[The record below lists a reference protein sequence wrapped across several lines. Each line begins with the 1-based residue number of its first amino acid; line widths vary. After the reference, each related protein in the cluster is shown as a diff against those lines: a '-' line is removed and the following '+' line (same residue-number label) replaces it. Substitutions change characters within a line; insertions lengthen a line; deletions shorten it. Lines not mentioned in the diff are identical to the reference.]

1 MTRLPPCGGSGLK
14 YIWTVSALEQS
25 QSPSMRREW
34 IEIRKYH
41 SAHMRWPC
49 LPPCGG
55 SGLKWTKIMRDEDEI
70 MSPSMR
76 REWIEMLCLRP
87 SKMGTVSP
95 SMRREWIEMLVTA
108 TSSIVRSASPSMR
121 REWIEISNRM
131 IT

>member
-1 MTRLPPCGGSGLK
+1 M
-14 YIWTVSALEQS
+14 
-25 QSPSMRREW
+25 
-34 IEIRKYH
+34 
-41 SAHMRWPC
+41 
-49 LPPCGG
+49 
-55 SGLKWTKIMRDEDEI
+55 KWTKIMRDEDEI